1 MKNAKIPSITSN
13 NLKLWFQSIN
23 QKILIRNS
31 TVAGAMLFFVLFIF
45 LPLFFQ
51 TKRLSTEVKNV
62 KQKIS
67 QANVKIA
74 KIPEMTKQKELFGTR
89 IKKLRGEFFEPNE
102 TDKLI
107 EIISTAAN
115 DSGVKINA
123 SRPSAKIL
131 ELQSPFDKQYIP
143 VSYELIIE
151 GPYHAI
157 GKFINTFESY
167 PKSFAVHDLQIIEQ
181 SEGTGGQRQGVLTLT
196 AFIKHPTTT

>member
-1 MKNAKIPSITSN
+1 MKNIKIPSITLN
-13 NLKLWFQSIN
+13 DLKFWFQSIDR
-23 QKILIRNS
+23 KILIRNS
-31 TVAGAMLFFVLFIF
+31 IVSGAMLFFILFIF
-45 LPLFFQ
+45 LPLVFQ
-51 TKRLSTEVKNV
+51 AKKLSTEVKNL

-107 EIISTAAN
+107 EIISKAAN

-131 ELQSPFDKQYIP
+131 ELQAPFDQQYIP
-143 VSYELIIE
+143 VSYELVIE

-167 PKSFAVHDLQIIEQ
+167 PKSFAVHDLQITEQ
-181 SEGTGGQRQGVLTLT
+181 SEGSGGQRQGVLTLT